1 MDIWHDIWDG
11 SFADPVSFAVSELFL
26 LKDYLD
32 PSSVQHVLHFE
43 TLGLDL
49 VRPEPYGSARNH
61 PVFSCLKGSLG
72 IPWDTL

>member
-1 MDIWHDIWDG
+1 MDILSDDIWDG
-11 SFADPVSFAVSELFL
+11 SFADPVSFAVSEVFL

-49 VRPEPYGSARNH
+49 VRP
-61 PVFSCLKGSLG
+61 
-72 IPWDTL
+72 